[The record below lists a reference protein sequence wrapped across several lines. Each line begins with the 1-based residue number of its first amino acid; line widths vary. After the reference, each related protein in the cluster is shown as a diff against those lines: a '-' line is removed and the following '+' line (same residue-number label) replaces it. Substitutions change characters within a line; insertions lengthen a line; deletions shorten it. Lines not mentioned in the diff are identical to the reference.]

1 MKTALVGYTGFVG
14 SNLEMSKNFTYKF
27 NSQNIGEAY
36 GLEPDILIYAG
47 VRAEKFLANANPEKD
62 RKSVMEAFENIK
74 KIQPRKLILISTIDV
89 YKKPEEVDENTV
101 IDIEGLQPY
110 GVNRFLLEECIRE
123 EFPKALIVRLPGLF
137 GINIKKNFIYD
148 FIHVIPSLLSEEK
161 YKELFFKEQTIQEFY
176 ELQDNGFYKCKKLC
190 KNEKNRLKIIY
201 KKLGFSALNFTDSRG
216 MFQFYPLHRLW
227 GDIEKALD
235 TDLRLLNVATEPIS
249 ISDLYQVLTGKNFTN
264 YLAKEIPKYDF
275 RSIHASL
282 YNGANGYLY
291 NKDEILNEIKKFV
304 QEQL

>member
-14 SNLEMSKNFTYKF
+14 SNLERSKNFTYKF

-89 YKKPEEVDENTV
+89 YKSPEEVDENTV

-161 YKELFFKEQTIQEFY
+161 YKELFFKEQKIQEFY

-190 KNEKNRLKIIY
+190 ENEKNRLKIIY

-216 MFQFYPLHRLW
+216 MFQFYPLYRLW

-249 ISDLYQVLTGKNFTN
+249 ISELYQVLTGKNFTN

-275 RSIHASL
+275 RSIYASL